1 MMNVDV
7 LLKKAE
13 NGFESLKV
21 SQKYVD
27 SALKWLKA
35 WLTDDSFSDYVPQI
49 VHLIETENWN
59 FLLDSFYQVIP
70 IGTGGRRGLVGVG
83 PNRINTWTIQA
94 SAQGH
99 SQYLIRQY

>member
-1 MMNVDV
+1 MRNVDV

-27 SALKWLKA
+27 SALKWLKT

-49 VHLIETENWN
+49 AHLIETENWN

-70 IGTGGRRGLVGVG
+70 FGNI
-83 PNRINTWTIQA
+83 PSI
-94 SAQGH
+94 
-99 SQYLIRQY
+99 